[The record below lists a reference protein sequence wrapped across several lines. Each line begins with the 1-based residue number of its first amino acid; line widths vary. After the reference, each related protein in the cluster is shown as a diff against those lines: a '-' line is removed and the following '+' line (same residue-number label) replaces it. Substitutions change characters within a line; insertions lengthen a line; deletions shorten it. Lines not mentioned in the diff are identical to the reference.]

1 MKWFTWTSSGWRPR
15 AIFLIT
21 TILFVCIA
29 SNPELSALIPVID
42 ALGLDVLMYLFAAQL
57 SVLVGGLLWPL
68 VRCKVER
75 IGMVAARFA
84 LHAFIAF
91 MGGYL
96 RQLLWHTRLVGSVT
110 TALWP
115 GNPFKPTSLRGST

>member
-15 AIFLIT
+15 AIFLVT
-21 TILFVCIA
+21 TILLVCIA

-42 ALGLDVLMYLFAAQL
+42 ALGLDVLMYLFAVQL
-57 SVLVGGLLWPL
+57 SVLVGGLLWPP

-75 IGMVAARFA
+75 IGMVAVRFA
-84 LHAFIAF
+84 LHASIAS

-96 RQLLWHTRLVGSVT
+96 RQLLWHARLVGSVT
-110 TALWP
+110 MALRP
-115 GNPFKPTSLRGST
+115 ENSFKPTPLRGST